1 MAQVNVTVNGRM
13 YTVACGDGEEQHLI
27 DLAKYVD
34 KRVTELGR
42 SVGQVGDARLLLM
55 AALLVADEL
64 SEALQRIDELEAD
77 TMTLKQART
86 SVVEKAQGAE
96 STVAEVL
103 EVAARRIEDIAARL
117 DGA

>member
-1 MAQVNVTVNGRM
+1 MGQVNVTVNGRA
-13 YTVACGDGEEQHLI
+13 YTVACGDGEEAHLTE
-27 DLAKYVD
+27 LAKYVD

-42 SVGQVGDARLLLM
+42 SIGQVGDARLLLM
-55 AALLVADEL
+55 ASLLVADEL
-64 SEALQRIDELEAD
+64 SEALQRIEELEAD
-77 TMTLKQART
+77 TVTLKQTRT
-86 SVVEKAQGAE
+86 SVVEKAQTAE